1 MRDPVIYLCGP
12 IAGCTDSEC
21 IDWREEVKRRWP
33 GVCRDPMARDAR
45 EMQMTDELASRIV
58 RLDLQ
63 DIDNSHGLL
72 VYYDRPSV
80 GTSMEIFY
88 AAHERR
94 IPVVLVEAP
103 GAKASSPWLRHHTHA
118 IVPNGSLTDGMAKLL
133 HLITELHAR

>member
-1 MRDPVIYLCGP
+1 MKDPVIYLCGP
-12 IAGCTDSEC
+12 IANCADHEC

-33 GVCRDPMARDAR
+33 GRCLDPMARDAR
-45 EMQMTDELASRIV
+45 NVQMTDQLAADIV
-58 RLDLQ
+58 TQDLL
-63 DIDNSHGLL
+63 DIDGSHGIL

-88 AAHERR
+88 AARERG

-103 GAKASSPWLRHHTHA
+103 GVKASSPWLRHHTHA

-133 HLITELHAR
+133 HLITELHA